1 MIACEYDKA
10 VLCLHSYSIMQKCWE
25 ADCRKRPSFSQLQTT
40 FAAMLSSAQNA
51 TYINLNVDEMLPCYG
66 MNTAVEDEECELSGR
81 DFHPSLTVVGGEGGS
96 TDGYR
101 TLEADDAGL
110 EGYRTLEAGDAG
122 LEGYRTL
129 EAGDAGLGGYRTLEA
144 GDAGLEGYRTL
155 EAGDA
160 GLGRHRTLEA
170 GDAGL
175 RGYRTLEAGVA
186 GLGGYRT
193 LECER
198 GANDSTAGY
207 HTLEGG
213 NDDDSLGGY
222 RALERGDDSSIA
234 SAEVV
239 VLDAAG
245 EATVEQHA

>member
-10 VLCLHSYSIMQKCWE
+10 VLCLHSYSIMRKCWE

-101 TLEADDAGL
+101 TLEA
-110 EGYRTLEAGDAG
+110 GDAG

-129 EAGDAGLGGYRTLEA
+129 EAGDAGLG
-144 GDAGLEGYRTL
+144 GYRTL